1 MVSSRIQRITFEQ
14 FDVFINQQENAR
26 MRFELTNGEI
36 NEVPSNPYV
45 SKIVT
50 TILGYILRSNSNNYA

>member
-26 MRFELTNGEI
+26 MRFELTN
-36 NEVPSNPYV
+36 EVPSNPYV